1 MTGAFLSDAE
11 RTLRQKKELKTFHAP
26 ITRIEWWNQ
35 RSLICSV
42 IEISPFAKGE
52 RERGGGGGR
61 IDGRIAFRMT
71 AALAL
76 NGSSLIDT
84 PYHTVGLFDQP
95 DLPIEGIGQWQNGDT
110 RLPPPIQR
118 MHPKIPL

>member
-1 MTGAFLSDAE
+1 MTGAFLSE
-11 RTLRQKKELKTFHAP
+11 KNGRQKKEALHAL

-35 RSLICSV
+35 RSLMCSV
-42 IEISPFAKGE
+42 IEISRAKG
-52 RERGGGGGR
+52 GGTR

-84 PYHTVGLFDQP
+84 PYHTVGYSISG

-110 RLPPPIQR
+110 FTPPPADASR
-118 MHPKIPL
+118 KERRFLSDPVRLFRLS

>member
-1 MTGAFLSDAE
+1 M
-11 RTLRQKKELKTFHAP
+11 
-26 ITRIEWWNQ
+26 
-35 RSLICSV
+35 
-42 IEISPFAKGE
+42 
-52 RERGGGGGR
+52 R

-84 PYHTVGLFDQP
+84 PYHTVGYSISG

-110 RLPPPIQR
+110 FTPPQR
-118 MHPKIPL
+118 MHPERNGDSSLIQCVSSVCRKRLNYLRLSAPHHPATSCRPFNKKRQKKRGQSDPIEMLSAV